1 MFKGLDPRG
10 KIEMEYYPHADRS
23 YTFTEDRERMF
34 ARVVEWYRS
43 RTWNAS

>member
-10 KIEMEYYPHADRS
+10 KIEVEYYPHADYH